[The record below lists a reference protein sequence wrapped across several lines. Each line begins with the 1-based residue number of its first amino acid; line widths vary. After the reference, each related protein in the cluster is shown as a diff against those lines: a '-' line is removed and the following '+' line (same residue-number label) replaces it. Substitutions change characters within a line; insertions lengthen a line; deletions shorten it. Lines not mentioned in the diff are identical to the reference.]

1 MTRKMGIAAL
11 ALALSLPAC
20 ESTTDPAT
28 ADAIED
34 AAVEAIA
41 ESAGLV
47 EDLATRGGPGRALFD
62 RLAGEIPGFAG
73 FYFARCDLVVVL
85 TDRTQAPAATAILTP
100 LLRRY
105 LARVRRNCDEGG
117 SVVVQPGTYTWTEL
131 SRYLPA
137 LRPLH
142 QLRGVGRMGISIPE
156 NRIVVQ
162 VRTRALVAEVKAQAE
177 ALGVPADVIAA
188 LVMSGGRG

>member
-1 MTRKMGIAAL
+1 MGVAAL
-11 ALALSLPAC
+11 ALALTLPAC
-20 ESTTDPAT
+20 ESTTEPAVT
-28 ADAIED
+28 VEAIED

-47 EDLATRGGPGRALFD
+47 EDLAARGGPGAALFD
-62 RLAGEIPGFAG
+62 RLAGEIPGFGG

-85 TDRTQAPAATAILTP
+85 TDRTQGPAATAILTP

-105 LARVRRNCDEGG
+105 IARVGRQCHEGG
-117 SVVVQPGTYTWTEL
+117 SVVIQPGDYTWTEL

-137 LRPLH
+137 LRPLLE
-142 QLRGVGRMGISIPE
+142 LRGVGRMGISIPE

-177 ALGVPADVIAA
+177 ALGVPPGAIAA
-188 LVMSGGRG
+188 VVLSGGRG